1 MDADDAKHRRNQ
13 SASTAI
19 PLRDLGREGAPT
31 RADGLARE
39 EPHRRTLS
47 DRGRDLFRR
56 LSNAPQYTPM
66 PQQLPRAPSS
76 PIAFVTTPS
85 GLHQRVP
92 DDDDEQ
98 HPISPLAD
106 RGAFQSAIG
115 FAGLSFTPRSDHHHE
130 GDSSSDWDSD
140 GSDGPTRMPQ
150 RASRATLDTLP
161 PLRTPASSKSK
172 SNIASVELD
181 DGPTFVSPGGAD
193 DNDDTLPLTDSIR
206 LQPLSAGKLST
217 PSRDGN
223 RGTSG
228 VSGLSARFSPN
239 RGDSRS
245 RSGSRLGDDLAS
257 AEQGSRLSSR
267 HSTSLSP
274 SAESP
279 LARTGTMLRKM
290 SQRVVNLS
298 NEAELLERDRPPPRR
313 SFVQERTIPESE
325 ETPGLTLDG
334 AASSKSEPNEKSKEP
349 TSTVNV
355 EIPELPRID
364 RNPLRGKSLGA
375 FSPESRIRRGL
386 LEFLVH
392 PFVEPF
398 ILLLIV
404 TQTIILAVDAAPNV
418 YTEPRPTTWG
428 NNWTDWLL
436 FAIFVVYTLEIVVK
450 VIVSGFI
457 FNPVEYS
464 TIDRSVGVRTA
475 LKKKADALFTLHRS
489 SSKAGSRE
497 NALHAYRAPAPD
509 SLLRSFTTQN
519 FDDIPGGSRQAQKK
533 RLAHRAFL
541 RHSFNRLDFVAV
553 VSFWISFVLGSAGAE
568 YQYQVYVFRMMSCL
582 RILRLLGITSG
593 TSVILRSLKRAMP
606 TLLNVAFLIG
616 FFWLLFS
623 IVGVQSFKS
632 SLRRTCVFDGSLAY
646 PPLEGPES
654 NNTQNQPPPAG
665 NFQFCGGWLA
675 QNGSKMPW
683 LKEDGSWGASK
694 HKGFLCPIGSFCVE
708 GDNPYNGTIGFDNI
722 LYSAELVFV
731 IMTSNTFTDT
741 MYYLTDSDYLA
752 AALFYALGI
761 IILTF
766 WLISLLIAVITSS
779 FQVIR
784 EESKTSAFMNA
795 IDPAE
800 ALSETEPADSDNR
813 RAGVKRVT
821 GIKRAY
827 EKTYW
832 FWVIVIAFDLVV
844 QSLRTDTMGRFT
856 KHLISNTE
864 LGITL
869 LLIFEIAFR
878 FASDWRDFR
887 HHRRN
892 WFDLF
897 LAIMT
902 GIIQLPPIKHSGDP
916 YAWLT
921 VFQIL
926 RIYRVVLAVQ
936 LTRDLILLVLRHV
949 SGVLNLILFVFLLTF
964 LAAIFASQL
973 FRGQL
978 PILDGEGNYIEVTF
992 ATIFNS
998 FLGMYQVLSSENW
1011 TDIMYNVGRF
1021 DAQYGTAWIASIFFI
1036 IWFCL
1041 ANFVVLNMFIAVIQE
1056 NFDVSEDQKRMQQV
1070 RMFLQRKELGSDGG
1084 GTLSLATIFKF
1095 GQMKRQDPLD
1105 FGSAATE
1112 MLLKDAVVK
1121 DFLDEIQQEEKD
1133 FRRAPTAGLA
1143 SASTLNL
1150 IRQPAGW
1157 ASKFEEW
1164 FDKHVWNR
1172 EPNPFYA
1179 RIQLT
1184 RPHEELNPR
1193 QLAEEVVAAAER
1205 RKVSQREYLRQHPNY
1220 NTTLYIFTPENPLRK
1235 LCMRIV
1241 GPGRGQRI
1249 QGVQPNPTV
1258 WYAFSAFIYAAIVGM
1273 VLLACVTTPLY
1284 QLEYFKTHPNISD
1297 RYNWFIWTDIGFA
1310 GLFTVEAIIK
1320 VIADGF
1326 LLSPNAYFRSSWGF
1340 IDGIVLITLWINV
1353 LTSLYSPG
1361 SGSRAVGAFKALR
1374 ALRLLNVSDSARD
1387 TFHSVIVLGGWK
1399 VLSAAFVSLSLL
1411 IPFAIYGLNLFAG
1424 KMAWCN
1430 DWQQYDVHNLTDCVG
1445 ESVFSP
1451 IGYDMIMP
1459 RRVANVN
1466 FSYDF
1471 DSFGDALF
1479 ILFQVVSQEGWVDLM
1494 WSAQSITGVFTQ
1506 PAWFSQQ
1513 GNAVYFVLFNLLGA
1527 VFVLTLF
1534 VSVFMRNYT
1543 EQTGVAF
1550 LTVEQRSWLELR
1562 KLLRQVAPSK
1572 RPNRQ
1577 KQRQS
1582 WQEWCYRQ
1590 AVTKKGKWQRTITG
1604 ILIAHLALLC
1614 MEWYPEPWAWTVGRL
1629 LLFFIFTLFYIANIF
1644 VRLVGL
1650 SWTRFR
1656 KSAWDVYSL
1665 IVVSAT
1671 FATAILV
1678 FGNLHSNIYSQT
1690 HKLCL
1695 VAVAL
1700 MLIPRNNQ
1708 LDQLFKTAAASFSA
1722 IANLLATWFVL
1733 FLVYAIAFTQTFGLT
1748 RFGENETGN
1757 INFRTVPKAL
1767 ILLFRISVGEG
1778 WNQLMMD
1785 FANIRPP
1792 YCTLADD
1799 YFKTDCGSKQWAY
1812 ALFVSW
1818 NIISMYIFVNLFISL
1833 IYESFSYVYQ
1843 RSSGL
1848 SIISR
1853 EEIRRFKQ
1861 AWAEYDPNGS
1871 GYITKEQFPRFLGEL
1886 SGIFEMRI
1894 YDGDFTVKAL
1904 IDDCRVASHR
1914 ASQLTLDGEGS
1925 NRGVKIDIEKLN
1937 RRLAE
1942 LPVHEIRNRRR
1953 RMNTFYEEVLVSA
1966 DPDRGI
1972 AFNALLMIL
1981 AHYKVINDSKSLKLE
1996 EFLRRRARLQRV
2008 EEAVNRNIV
2017 MGFFDTLYWS
2027 RRFRRRID
2035 AKKSARMTAVPSFG
2049 VPEILVEDET
2059 EHEAKQSR
2067 KVEIPALS
2075 ITPVDPEPDDSL
2087 RSFDA
2092 ESGPSG
2098 ARGRSS
2104 SGALP
2109 QLDLARRSSI
2119 QLTPT
2124 SSPIR
2129 EEFHL
2134 SPEARPTHRPTA
2146 SSSSIQPDWHFAAA
2160 FEGGRNSHSPPAS
2173 PGEPPDPSRS
2183 RANSAVSESFSES
2196 AWGQSMRRS
2205 YTQKARGSGSKD
2217 RSSGGRDA

>member
-1 MDADDAKHRRNQ
+1 M
-13 SASTAI
+13 
-19 PLRDLGREGAPT
+19 
-31 RADGLARE
+31 
-39 EPHRRTLS
+39 
-47 DRGRDLFRR
+47 
-56 LSNAPQYTPM
+56 QYTPVQRGEQ
-66 PQQLPRAPSS
+66 PAPVT
-76 PIAFVTTPS
+76 PVAFVTTPS
-85 GLHQRVP
+85 GEHQRVRGP
-92 DDDDEQ
+92 DDDEAMS
-98 HPISPLAD
+98 PIAD

-115 FAGLSFTPRSDHHHE
+115 FAGLSFTPRVQDSSDSDSDSEDHNDHHRHV
-130 GDSSSDWDSD
+130 
-140 GSDGPTRMPQ
+140 TRLPQ
-150 RASRATLDTLP
+150 RASRATIDSLP
-161 PLRTPASSKSK
+161 QLRTTSLDSSME
-172 SNIASVELD
+172 NMVPIELD
-181 DGPTFVSPGGAD
+181 DGGTFLSPGAAD
-193 DNDDTLPLTDSIR
+193 DNDDTLPLTDPAS
-206 LQPLSAGKLST
+206 LQPSPSDAHST
-217 PSRDGN
+217 PKQTRRRAASALSIG
-223 RGTSG
+223 
-228 VSGLSARFSPN
+228 GLSVRFSPN
-239 RGDSRS
+239 SRGSRS
-245 RSGSRLGDDLAS
+245 RSSTRLGDDLAT
-257 AEQGSRLSSR
+257 AELGSRTSGPDRKPS
-267 HSTSLSP
+267 STSLSP
-274 SAESP
+274 SMESS

-298 NEAELLERDRPPPRR
+298 NEAELLERDRPVPRAKSIIQARASHDASRPHDNALDGSAPPR
-313 SFVQERTIPESE
+313 SPSTEKAPSSIVEPES
-325 ETPGLTLDG
+325 PD
-334 AASSKSEPNEKSKEP
+334 
-349 TSTVNV
+349 
-355 EIPELPRID
+355 LPRIE
-364 RNPLRGKSLGA
+364 RNPLRGKSLGL
-375 FSPESRIRRGL
+375 FSPQSRVRRWL
-386 LEFLVH
+386 LDFLVH
-392 PFVEPF
+392 PFVEPL
-398 ILLLIV
+398 ILVLIV
-404 TQTIILAVDAAPNV
+404 VQTIILAVDAAPNA
-418 YTEPRPTTWG
+418 YTDLRPTNWG
-428 NNWTDWLL
+428 TNWTDWLL
-436 FAIFVVYTLEIVVK
+436 FGIFIVYTIEILIKVV
-450 VIVSGFI
+450 VSGFI

-464 TIDRSVGVRTA
+464 TIDRSVGVRRA
-475 LKKKADALFTLHRS
+475 LKMKADAMFALHRS
-489 SSKAGSRE
+489 PSKSGFRSNTLE
-497 NALHAYRAPAPD
+497 LHHAPAPD

-519 FDDIPGGSRQAQKK
+519 FDDVPGGSRQAQKL

-553 VSFWISFVLGSAGAE
+553 LSFWISFVLGSAGVE
-568 YQYQVYVFRMMSCL
+568 HQYHIYVFRMMSCL

-646 PPLEGPES
+646 PPSDQG
-654 NNTQNQPPPAG
+654 NNTQDQPPPAG

-675 QNGSKMPW
+675 DNGTAMPW
-683 LKEDGSWGASK
+683 LKADGTVGTTD
-694 HKGFLCPIGSFCVE
+694 HKGYLCPVGSFCVE
-708 GDNPYNGTIGFDNI
+708 GGNPYNGTISFDNI
-722 LYSAELVFV
+722 ANSAELVFV
-731 IMTSNTFTDT
+731 IMTSNTFTDI
-741 MYYLTDSDYLA
+741 MYFLTDSDYLA
-752 AALFYALGI
+752 AALFFAFGI
-761 IILTF
+761 IFLTF

-795 IDPAE
+795 VDPAE
-800 ALSETEPADSDNR
+800 EIAEDEETLPANR
-813 RAGVKRVT
+813 NNGKAHIA

-827 EKTYW
+827 AKTYW
-832 FWVIVIAFDLVV
+832 FWIVVIVFDLIV
-844 QSLRTDTMGRFT
+844 QSLRTDTMGKFT

-864 LGITL
+864 LIVTIL
-869 LLIFEIAFR
+869 LVFEIIFR

-902 GIIQLPPIKHSGDP
+902 GLIQLPPIKHSGDP

-973 FRGQL
+973 FRGTL
-978 PILDGEGNYIEVTF
+978 PILDGQGNYVQVTF

-1011 TDIMYNVGRF
+1011 TTVMYNVARF
-1021 DAQYGTAWIASIFFI
+1021 NKQYGTAWIATLFFI

-1070 RMFLQRKELGSDGG
+1070 RMFLQRKELGGDSG

-1095 GQMKRQDPLD
+1095 GQVKRQDPLD

-1121 DFLDEIQQEEKD
+1121 DFLDEIQQED
-1133 FRRAPTAGLA
+1133 ADLRRAPTAGLT

-1150 IRQPAGW
+1150 IKQPSGW
-1157 ASKFEEW
+1157 ATRFQGW
-1164 FDKHVWNR
+1164 LNKHVWNR
-1172 EPNPFYA
+1172 QPNPFYS
-1179 RIQLT
+1179 RLQLT
-1184 RPHEELNPR
+1184 KPHEELNPR
-1193 QLAEEVVAAAER
+1193 QLAEEVVAAAEQ
-1205 RKVSQREYLRQHPNY
+1205 RKISQREYLRQHPNY
-1220 NTTLYIFTPENPLRK
+1220 NTTLYMFRPENPIRK
-1235 LCMRIV
+1235 FCMRIV

-1249 QGVQPNPTV
+1249 QGVQPNPTI
-1258 WYAFSAFIYAAIVGM
+1258 WYSFSAFIYAAIIGM

-1284 QLEYFKTHPNISD
+1284 QLEYFKKYPGISD

-1310 GLFTVEAIIK
+1310 TLFTVEAVIK
-1320 VIADGF
+1320 VIADGA
-1326 LLSPNAYFRSSWGF
+1326 LWSPNAYFRSSWGF
-1340 IDGIVLITLWINV
+1340 IDGVVLLTLWINV
-1353 LTSLYSPG
+1353 FTSLYDPG

-1424 KMAWCN
+1424 KMTWCN

-1451 IGYDMIMP
+1451 IGYDMLMP
-1459 RRVANVN
+1459 RRVAPVN
-1466 FSYDF
+1466 FVYDF

-1550 LTVEQRSWLELR
+1550 LTAEQRSWLELR

-1577 KQRQS
+1577 RQRQS

-1590 AVTKKGKWQRTITG
+1590 AVTKKGGWQRTITG
-1604 ILIAHLALLC
+1604 ILVAHLILLC
-1614 MEWYPEPWAWTVGRL
+1614 MEWYPEPWAWTVTRL
-1629 LLFFIFTLFYIANIF
+1629 LIFFVFTLFYIANIF
-1644 VRLVGL
+1644 VRLMGL

-1656 KSAWDVYSL
+1656 KSAWDMYSL
-1665 IVVSAT
+1665 VVVSAA

-1678 FGNLHSNIYSQT
+1678 YRDLHSNIYSQI

-1700 MLIPRNNQ
+1700 LLIPRNNQ

-1748 RFGENETGN
+1748 RFGANETDN

-1767 ILLFRISVGEG
+1767 ILLFRMSVGEG
-1778 WNQLMMD
+1778 WNQIMMD
-1785 FANIRPP
+1785 FANIEPP
-1792 YCTLADD
+1792 YCTLADE
-1799 YFKTDCGSKQWAY
+1799 YYETDCGSKQWAY
-1812 ALFVSW
+1812 ALFISW

-1843 RSSGL
+1843 RSTGL

-1861 AWAEYDPNGS
+1861 AWAEHDPNGS
-1871 GYITKEQFPRFLGEL
+1871 GFITKEQFPRFLGEL

-1894 YDGDFTVKAL
+1894 YDGDFTVKQL
-1904 IDDCRVASHR
+1904 IADCRLGPGR
-1914 ASQLTLDGEGS
+1914 ASQLPLDGES
-1925 NRGVKIDIEKLN
+1925 SHKGVEIDIAKLS

-1942 LPVHEIRNRRR
+1942 LPVQEIRNRRR

-1966 DPDRGI
+1966 DPDKGI
-1972 AFNALLMIL
+1972 AFNTLLMIL
-1981 AHYKVINDSKSLKLE
+1981 AHYKVISDSKSLKLE

-2017 MGFFDTLYWS
+2017 VGFFDTLYWS
-2027 RRFRRRID
+2027 RKFRRKID
-2035 AKKSARMTAVPSFG
+2035 AKKDARMTAIPSFG
-2049 VPEILVEDET
+2049 VPEILVQDET
-2059 EHEAKQSR
+2059 EQNVPQVR
-2067 KVEIPALS
+2067 KVDVPALS
-2075 ITPVDPEPDDSL
+2075 ITPVDHEPDDTSAVFAMRPGSAGGL
-2087 RSFDA
+2087 TH
-2092 ESGPSG
+2092 ESG
-2098 ARGRSS
+2098 ARSRANSANSGGMQLGGMAQRQRST
-2104 SGALP
+2104 
-2109 QLDLARRSSI
+2109 SI

-2134 SPEARPTHRPTA
+2134 SPQLRPQHRPTA

-2160 FEGGRNSHSPPAS
+2160 MEGARGPDSHSPPGS
-2173 PGEPPDPSRS
+2173 PGLRTADNSRS
-2183 RANSAVSESFSES
+2183 RANSAVSEIFQDS

-2205 YTQKARGSGSKD
+2205 FTQKKGSQVSGSHSQDSDK
-2217 RSSGGRDA
+2217 RPSSRDSSRNE

>member
-1 MDADDAKHRRNQ
+1 
-13 SASTAI
+13 
-19 PLRDLGREGAPT
+19 
-31 RADGLARE
+31 
-39 EPHRRTLS
+39 
-47 DRGRDLFRR
+47 
-56 LSNAPQYTPM
+56 
-66 PQQLPRAPSS
+66 
-76 PIAFVTTPS
+76 
-85 GLHQRVP
+85 
-92 DDDDEQ
+92 
-98 HPISPLAD
+98 
-106 RGAFQSAIG
+106 
-115 FAGLSFTPRSDHHHE
+115 
-130 GDSSSDWDSD
+130 
-140 GSDGPTRMPQ
+140 
-150 RASRATLDTLP
+150 
-161 PLRTPASSKSK
+161 
-172 SNIASVELD
+172 
-181 DGPTFVSPGGAD
+181 
-193 DNDDTLPLTDSIR
+193 
-206 LQPLSAGKLST
+206 
-217 PSRDGN
+217 
-223 RGTSG
+223 
-228 VSGLSARFSPN
+228 
-239 RGDSRS
+239 
-245 RSGSRLGDDLAS
+245 
-257 AEQGSRLSSR
+257 
-267 HSTSLSP
+267 
-274 SAESP
+274 
-279 LARTGTMLRKM
+279 
-290 SQRVVNLS
+290 
-298 NEAELLERDRPPPRR
+298 
-313 SFVQERTIPESE
+313 
-325 ETPGLTLDG
+325 
-334 AASSKSEPNEKSKEP
+334 
-349 TSTVNV
+349 
-355 EIPELPRID
+355 
-364 RNPLRGKSLGA
+364 
-375 FSPESRIRRGL
+375 
-386 LEFLVH
+386 
-392 PFVEPF
+392 
-398 ILLLIV
+398 
-404 TQTIILAVDAAPNV
+404 
-418 YTEPRPTTWG
+418 
-428 NNWTDWLL
+428 
-436 FAIFVVYTLEIVVK
+436 
-450 VIVSGFI
+450 
-457 FNPVEYS
+457 
-464 TIDRSVGVRTA
+464 
-475 LKKKADALFTLHRS
+475 
-489 SSKAGSRE
+489 
-497 NALHAYRAPAPD
+497 
-509 SLLRSFTTQN
+509 
-519 FDDIPGGSRQAQKK
+519 
-533 RLAHRAFL
+533 
-541 RHSFNRLDFVAV
+541 
-553 VSFWISFVLGSAGAE
+553 
-568 YQYQVYVFRMMSCL
+568 
-582 RILRLLGITSG
+582 
-593 TSVILRSLKRAMP
+593 
-606 TLLNVAFLIG
+606 
-616 FFWLLFS
+616 
-623 IVGVQSFKS
+623 
-632 SLRRTCVFDGSLAY
+632 
-646 PPLEGPES
+646 
-654 NNTQNQPPPAG
+654 
-665 NFQFCGGWLA
+665 
-675 QNGSKMPW
+675 
-683 LKEDGSWGASK
+683 
-694 HKGFLCPIGSFCVE
+694 
-708 GDNPYNGTIGFDNI
+708 
-722 LYSAELVFV
+722 
-731 IMTSNTFTDT
+731 
-741 MYYLTDSDYLA
+741 
-752 AALFYALGI
+752 
-761 IILTF
+761 
-766 WLISLLIAVITSS
+766 
-779 FQVIR
+779 
-784 EESKTSAFMNA
+784 
-795 IDPAE
+795 
-800 ALSETEPADSDNR
+800 
-813 RAGVKRVT
+813 
-821 GIKRAY
+821 
-827 EKTYW
+827 
-832 FWVIVIAFDLVV
+832 
-844 QSLRTDTMGRFT
+844 
-856 KHLISNTE
+856 
-864 LGITL
+864 
-869 LLIFEIAFR
+869 
-878 FASDWRDFR
+878 
-887 HHRRN
+887 
-892 WFDLF
+892 
-897 LAIMT
+897 
-902 GIIQLPPIKHSGDP
+902 
-916 YAWLT
+916 
-921 VFQIL
+921 
-926 RIYRVVLAVQ
+926 
-936 LTRDLILLVLRHV
+936 
-949 SGVLNLILFVFLLTF
+949 
-964 LAAIFASQL
+964 
-973 FRGQL
+973 
-978 PILDGEGNYIEVTF
+978 
-992 ATIFNS
+992 
-998 FLGMYQVLSSENW
+998 
-1011 TDIMYNVGRF
+1011 
-1021 DAQYGTAWIASIFFI
+1021 
-1036 IWFCL
+1036 
-1041 ANFVVLNMFIAVIQE
+1041 
-1056 NFDVSEDQKRMQQV
+1056 
-1070 RMFLQRKELGSDGG
+1070 
-1084 GTLSLATIFKF
+1084 
-1095 GQMKRQDPLD
+1095 
-1105 FGSAATE
+1105 
-1112 MLLKDAVVK
+1112 
-1121 DFLDEIQQEEKD
+1121 
-1133 FRRAPTAGLA
+1133 
-1143 SASTLNL
+1143 
-1150 IRQPAGW
+1150 
-1157 ASKFEEW
+1157 
-1164 FDKHVWNR
+1164 
-1172 EPNPFYA
+1172 
-1179 RIQLT
+1179 
-1184 RPHEELNPR
+1184 
-1193 QLAEEVVAAAER
+1193 
-1205 RKVSQREYLRQHPNY
+1205 
-1220 NTTLYIFTPENPLRK
+1220 
-1235 LCMRIV
+1235 
-1241 GPGRGQRI
+1241 
-1249 QGVQPNPTV
+1249 
-1258 WYAFSAFIYAAIVGM
+1258 
-1273 VLLACVTTPLY
+1273 
-1284 QLEYFKTHPNISD
+1284 
-1297 RYNWFIWTDIGFA
+1297 
-1310 GLFTVEAIIK
+1310 
-1320 VIADGF
+1320 
-1326 LLSPNAYFRSSWGF
+1326 
-1340 IDGIVLITLWINV
+1340 
-1353 LTSLYSPG
+1353 
-1361 SGSRAVGAFKALR
+1361 
-1374 ALRLLNVSDSARD
+1374 
-1387 TFHSVIVLGGWK
+1387 
-1399 VLSAAFVSLSLL
+1399 
-1411 IPFAIYGLNLFAG
+1411 
-1424 KMAWCN
+1424 
-1430 DWQQYDVHNLTDCVG
+1430 
-1445 ESVFSP
+1445 
-1451 IGYDMIMP
+1451 MP